1 MGRFWRAPFH
11 RQQPYVLQGGA
22 AHAHARKAE
31 SGGSARVGSGR
42 AGCRVGWS
50 RVRAAYVRVRHEDV
64 HAVLRV
70 LLVLALGL
78 EHEPLEDVVVPR
90 DDAVCVWDG
99 ACVRACRDDGA
110 ASDRSATNETTSGEM
125 KRLIPYFELSTRAVV
140 LEALRA
146 SYLV

>member
-1 MGRFWRAPFH
+1 M
-11 RQQPYVLQGGA
+11 
-22 AHAHARKAE
+22 
-31 SGGSARVGSGR
+31 
-42 AGCRVGWS
+42 
-50 RVRAAYVRVRHEDV
+50 RAAYVRVRHEDV

-70 LLVLALGL
+70 LLVLAFGL

-90 DDAVCVWDG
+90 DDA
-99 ACVRACRDDGA
+99 ACVTGRVLVGCRDGGA
-110 ASDRSATNETTSGEM
+110 ASNRSATNETTSGET